1 MPHER
6 LTSQEVQDHFD
17 ALGGAW
23 EKSGDEIGCDYKFQD
38 FKAAM
43 HFVNQV
49 ADLAEKADHHPD
61 ILIHGWNNVRIT
73 LSTHSAGGLTM
84 KDFNLARQIDGL
96 LR

>member
-1 MPHER
+1 MAHER
-6 LTSQEVQDHFD
+6 LTEQEIQDHFD

-23 EKSGDEIGCDYKFQD
+23 ELEDHRIGCDYKFQD
-38 FKAAM
+38 FKATM
-43 HFVNQV
+43 VFVNQV
-49 ADLAEKADHHPD
+49 AELSEKADHHPD